1 MLKEMQQH
9 LPNVEVYLRD
19 LQHDAS
25 QLLTRSDLSSTRRE
39 EIKSHLQEEQNK
51 LEEIK
56 ENTGKSNGK

>member
-1 MLKEMQQH
+1 MLKEIQQD

-19 LQHDAS
+19 FQHDAS

>member
-1 MLKEMQQH
+1 MLKEIQQD

-39 EIKSHLQEEQNK
+39 EIKFHLQEEQNK

>member
-1 MLKEMQQH
+1 MLKEIQQD

-19 LQHDAS
+19 LQHDAR

>member
-1 MLKEMQQH
+1 MLKEIQQD

-19 LQHDAS
+19 LQHGAS